1 VRGLL
6 VIFLVPRDRLRTP
19 RRKREVRRPTL
30 LELLPRRQYVGRA
43 RAAGL
48 HEGAV
53 GCGKPSERIKSDG
66 EPNRV
71 APSGLS
77 PSTSSEGFG
86 RGRCRTRSERRSSG
100 EVGTVSVDKDED
112 HGTRWSS

>member
-6 VIFLVPRDRLRTP
+6 VIFLVLRDRLRTP

-43 RAAGL
+43 Q
-48 HEGAV
+48 GAV

-66 EPNRV
+66 EPKRV